1 MLCTYSLSVR
11 ARKRGRDNL
20 SNVRLSPTQLK
31 TSFDSNLCCSFREQE
46 TMEERTKKEG
56 PSVQSTTA
64 KVNWIPSHKINK
76 QKEKRAKRE
85 NRHKDMPRDLNGNML

>member
-1 MLCTYSLSVR
+1 
-11 ARKRGRDNL
+11 
-20 SNVRLSPTQLK
+20 
-31 TSFDSNLCCSFREQE
+31 
-46 TMEERTKKEG
+46 MEERTKKEG